1 MRDNAPIKEDTLNL
15 EILQKT
21 EDLLEYLQ
29 IALKQ
34 FPKCEKHVL
43 AADIRAR
50 VYSVMKLIIIINK
63 KYHKKTTM
71 RELDTEIEMLRVQ
84 VRLAK
89 NLRYVDLKKY
99 EVLSKK
105 INEIGKMLGGWIKTA
120 IS

>member
-1 MRDNAPIKEDTLNL
+1 ME
-15 EILQKT
+15 
-21 EDLLEYLQ
+21 
-29 IALKQ
+29 
-34 FPKCEKHVL
+34 
-43 AADIRAR
+43 
-50 VYSVMKLIIIINK
+50 LIIIINK